1 MISLGENCKH
11 SGLIPLKSLGVLP
24 LISMG
29 TLPRPYNGH
38 SHLSAGVDVVPF
50 ALWTPGN
57 GVTPV
62 QQALSS
68 RCREQIARRYH
79 SGPEQPH
86 KGFWPALEP
95 RGNSVLHDENSKA
108 TKQSTDW
115 CSQVLWSIAQ
125 S

>member
-1 MISLGENCKH
+1 MQTFRTDPFEISGSFAINF
-11 SGLIPLKSLGVLP
+11 
-24 LISMG
+24 
-29 TLPRPYNGH
+29 NGDFTEALQWPQ
-38 SHLSAGVDVVPF
+38 SFVCGVDVVPF

-68 RCREQIARRYH
+68 CCREQIACRYH
-79 SGPEQPH
+79 SGPEQPR
-86 KGFWPALEP
+86 KGFWPVLEP